1 MKTRGASSGVPY
13 KIKTDIP
20 KPWKPCHAAV
30 TVHKL
35 RNRMGLHKYLLSV
48 DGFPVRRRLMTAT
61 GITKKNKKKKGSRLW
76 PGMVMEM
83 ARYYNDEKGYGKYY
97 LTDETRV
104 MEDGTVVYR
113 IASNSEWENQ
123 FGEVIQ
129 AGEKG
134 GFVESFDNL
143 MQFDDSWIYN
153 DAVVY
158 GGACVGCAASVCDN
172 AIVRGNACV
181 CDDACVFGDAIVE
194 DDAFICRNAQ
204 IYDTVISGD
213 AYITR

>member
-1 MKTRGASSGVPY
+1 MVTKMK
-13 KIKTDIP
+13 K
-20 KPWKPCHAAV
+20 
-30 TVHKL
+30 
-35 RNRMGLHKYLLSV
+35 
-48 DGFPVRRRLMTAT
+48 
-61 GITKKNKKKKGSRLW
+61 
-76 PGMVMEM
+76 
-83 ARYYNDEKGYGKYY
+83 YYNNEKGYGKYY
-97 LTDETRV
+97 LTDETRI

-143 MQFDDSWIYN
+143 MQFDDSWIYD

-181 CDDACVFGDAIVE
+181 CDDACVFGNAIVE

-204 IYDTVISGD
+204 VYDTVISGD